1 MIASACG
8 PIGASLPLAQPS
20 AKGAQLRQA
29 VERGLFIM
37 QIAATPDTDTIA
49 ALDQMKRSVR
59 VAFCGIM
66 QSTRLPPMAALSLA
80 ATAVGL
86 LYLEV
91 AAAHEGDNAC
101 PCGWEP
107 CNAADL
113 EALQTSLALAAKP
126 HRPADFHTLQVEG
139 HA

>member
-1 MIASACG
+1 
-8 PIGASLPLAQPS
+8 
-20 AKGAQLRQA
+20 
-29 VERGLFIM
+29 VEREAFIM
-37 QIAATPDTDTIA
+37 QVAATPDYDTIA

-59 VAFCGIM
+59 IAFCGIM
-66 QSTRLPPMAALSLA
+66 QSTRLPPVAALSLA

-91 AAAHEGDNAC
+91 AAAHSGDGFC

-107 CNAADL
+107 RSAADV
-113 EALQTSLALAAKP
+113 EALQTSLALATKP
-126 HRPADFHTLQVEG
+126 RRPAAFHAVQVEG

>member
-1 MIASACG
+1 MIASACS
-8 PIGASLPLAQPS
+8 PIGASLPLTQPS
-20 AKGAQLRQA
+20 AKGAQLRKPI
-29 VERGLFIM
+29 EREAFIM
-37 QIAATPDTDTIA
+37 QIAATPDYDTIA

-126 HRPADFHTLQVEG
+126 HRADFRAIQVEG

>member
-1 MIASACG
+1 LALLYL
-8 PIGASLPLAQPS
+8 SLS
-20 AKGAQLRQA
+20 HWRKTHLRQA
-29 VERGLFIM
+29 VEREAFIM
-37 QIAATPDTDTIA
+37 RIAATPDHDTIA

-59 VAFCGIM
+59 VAFCGVM
-66 QSTRLPPMAALSLA
+66 QSTQLPPMAALSLA

-91 AAAHEGDNAC
+91 AAAHEGDNSC

-107 CNAADL
+107 HSAADL
-113 EALQTSLALAAKP
+113 EALQTSLALATKP
-126 HRPADFHTLQVEG
+126 PHANFQAIQVEG